1 MSFWTYI
8 LRCSNGIY
16 YTGHTDD
23 IDRRIAEHQ
32 SGAIKGYT
40 YDKRPVELMW
50 SEEFPTRA
58 EALEAELR
66 VKAWS
71 RAKKEALIAGN
82 WARLSEAAIPPAERA
97 ERVSATLDRAP
108 RLRSGR
114 TDGSRPPASYLSIV
128 PTRRIFRCN
137 CMTP

>member
-23 IDRRIAEHQ
+23 LDRRIAEHQ
-32 SGAIKGYT
+32 SGAIRGYT
-40 YDKRPVELMW
+40 FDKRPVELMW
-50 SEEFPTRA
+50 AEEFPTRA

-82 WARLSEAAIPPAERA
+82 WAQLSEAAIPPAERA
-97 ERVSATLDRAP
+97 DRVSASLDRAP
-108 RLRSGR
+108 RLRS
-114 TDGSRPPASYLSIV
+114 
-128 PTRRIFRCN
+128 
-137 CMTP
+137 